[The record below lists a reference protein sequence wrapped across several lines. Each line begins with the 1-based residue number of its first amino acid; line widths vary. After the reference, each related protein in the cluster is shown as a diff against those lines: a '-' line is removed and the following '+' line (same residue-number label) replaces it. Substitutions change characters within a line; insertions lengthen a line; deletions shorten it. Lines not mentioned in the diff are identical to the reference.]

1 MKNLSV
7 AISNDDFYK
16 FGINKE
22 KIDFLELVQLI
33 KNEISKQ
40 NLSFVTEI
48 AEKYGLSEM
57 TMDEINA
64 EVKAVRDAKDNY

>member
-1 MKNLSV
+1 MKNLNV
-7 AISNDDFYK
+7 TITNEDFVK
-16 FGINKE
+16 FSINKE
-22 KIDFLELVQLI
+22 KINFPELVQLI

-64 EVKAVRDAKDNY
+64 EVKAIRDAKVNH